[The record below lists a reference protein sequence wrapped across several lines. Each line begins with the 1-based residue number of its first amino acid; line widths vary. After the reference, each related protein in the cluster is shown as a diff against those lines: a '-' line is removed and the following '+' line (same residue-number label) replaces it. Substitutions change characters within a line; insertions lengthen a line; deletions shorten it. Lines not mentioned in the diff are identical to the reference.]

1 MANGMGSLYI
11 GVSGLHSA
19 QTALNTTAHN
29 LANINTE
36 GYTRQQITFEDMTYL
51 TVGTRS
57 NTIDKYGLGVS
68 VSEIRRI
75 RDTFIDRAY
84 RTENGRLGYYESN
97 LKAVEE
103 VEDLFGEMQGVTYQ
117 DCLKN
122 LYSAV
127 NELSKNPESTVARSS
142 LIQYTSAFVNRSNKI
157 YESLKD
163 YQTTL
168 NTEVQNSV
176 NRINELGQTIFA
188 LNKQI
193 QGIESG
199 SGEYANDLRGF
210 KAVDDFNLEVKRG
223 EFVTFL
229 GPSGC
234 GKTTTL
240 RMIAGFELPSSGEIL
255 LDGRDIA
262 HLPANKRPI
271 NTVFQRYAL
280 FPHMNIYENIAF
292 GLKLK
297 KLPKEEIRKKVKHVL
312 AMVDLEGFEDR
323 KIATLSG
330 GQQQRIAIARALVNE
345 PEILMLDE
353 PLGALDLKM
362 RKEMQLELKNMH
374 DQLGIT
380 FIYVTH
386 DQEEA
391 LTMSDKIV
399 VLSEGKIQQIGTPED
414 IYNEPKNAFVADF
427 IGESNIFKGIM
438 TGHMKVR
445 FCGGEFTG
453 MDDVPEGTLVDVV
466 VRPEDVI
473 ITAPQDGTVAGVVT
487 SVIFKGMHYEVAVES
502 GKYEIIIRT
511 TKCYAAG
518 DEVGICLEPD
528 GIHVMLAEDHTT
540 SFVTTINSDY
550 TLDFNGKV
558 IRCDLTK
565 VVPKSKMK
573 DNVLIDENGETVD
586 ISKLK
591 VQVSIQPDD
600 IEMSDEAE
608 AGLVSGEIIN
618 LIYKGDHYSYVVR
631 TEYGHD
637 LIVDDEYLW
646 NMNDKVSL
654 VMPEDKMKFQ
664 LKK

>member
-1 MANGMGSLYI
+1 M
-11 GVSGLHSA
+11 SG
-19 QTALNTTAHN
+19 NN
-29 LANINTE
+29 ENIIE
-36 GYTRQQITFEDMTYL
+36 
-51 TVGTRS
+51 
-57 NTIDKYGLGVS
+57 
-68 VSEIRRI
+68 
-75 RDTFIDRAY
+75 
-84 RTENGRLGYYESN
+84 
-97 LKAVEE
+97 LKHI
-103 VEDLFGEMQGVTYQ
+103 
-117 DCLKN
+117 
-122 LYSAV
+122 
-127 NELSKNPESTVARSS
+127 SKVYDDN
-142 LIQYTSAFVNRSNKI
+142 
-157 YESLKD
+157 
-163 YQTTL
+163 
-168 NTEVQNSV
+168 
-176 NRINELGQTIFA
+176 
-188 LNKQI
+188 
-193 QGIESG
+193 
-199 SGEYANDLRGF
+199 GF

-240 RMIAGFELPSSGEIL
+240 RMIAGFELPSGGEIL
-255 LDGRDIA
+255 LNGEDISR
-262 HLPANKRPI
+262 LPANKRPI

-297 KLPKEEIRKKVKHVL
+297 KLSKDEIKKKVKRVL
-312 AMVDLEGFEDR
+312 SIVDLEGFETR
-323 KIATLSG
+323 KISTLSG

-362 RKEMQLELKNMH
+362 RKEMQLELKSMH
-374 DQLGIT
+374 DRLGIT

-445 FCGGEFTG
+445 FCGGEFIG
-453 MDDVPEGTLVDVV
+453 MDDVAEGTLVDVV

-473 ITAPQDGTVAGVVT
+473 LTNSEEGTVIGEVT

-502 GKYEIIIRT
+502 GKYEMIVRT
-511 TKCYAAG
+511 TKCYSVG
-518 DEVGICLEPD
+518 DVVGMKLEPD
-528 GIHVMLAEDHTT
+528 GIHVMIAEDHTT
-540 SFVTTINSDY
+540 SFVADIKSDY

-558 IRCDLTK
+558 IDCDILD
-565 VVPKSKMK
+565 VIPKSKMK
-573 DNVLIDENGETVD
+573 DNVLVDDNGEVID
-586 ISKLK
+586 VSKIK
-591 VQVSIQPDD
+591 VNVSIQPDD
-600 IEMSDEAE
+600 IEMSDDTD
-608 AGLVSGEIIN
+608 AGLVVGKIIN

-646 NMNDKVSL
+646 NMGDKVSL

-664 LKK
+664 LKR